1 MKKILVFLSV
11 LLFLSVNVACMKKVE
26 PAAEKITRNIELVI
40 KDNQGVPILRVTC
53 DYLGKQPKG
62 DLAYKIKWQEG
73 YFDFHNWTFENL
85 TDDPIIFVKQKRYS
99 QHPREWTHYV
109 LDRKTGKTTTKK
121 VPDTV
126 WKDFKQKPLW
136 EDNIL
141 KPRATFVKKNTF
153 IGCGTKENKRNYEFF
168 IEYKKNNYNFTIYK
182 IQSVCPP
189 KK

>member
-26 PAAEKITRNIELVI
+26 PAAEKITRNIELVV

-62 DLAYKIKWQEG
+62 DLAYKIEWQKG

-99 QHPREWTHYV
+99 QHPREWTQYL

-121 VPDTV
+121 VGDTV

-136 EDNIL
+136 GDNIL

-153 IGCGTKENKRNYEFF
+153 IGCGIKENKRYYEFF
-168 IEYKKNNYNFTIYK
+168 IEYKKNNYNFTVYK
-182 IQSVCPP
+182 VQSVCPP